1 METIKLNNVQKNY
14 KRNIISGGI
23 ISYIKSIFFRNFEEI
38 NAVNDVTFSVF
49 KGETIGLIG
58 ENGAGKSTLIK
69 IMNGTI
75 LPTKGEVKVLGYSP
89 FDKRNAFL
97 KRIGVVMGQKSQL
110 WWDLSPRETF
120 NLYKSIY
127 NIPDDKFNEN
137 LKRLLTLL
145 KIEKIIDSPTRLL
158 SLGERMK
165 CELICSLIHDPDV
178 LFLDEPTIGLDFITQ
193 KEIRKF
199 LNDYKKRN
207 ETTIIL
213 TSHSI
218 DDITALSDRLIVIS
232 KGKKIYDGSIKSL
245 SNINDEFVY
254 LDVSITNIH
263 PIIKKISNAVTNITN
278 YGLTIKIEKKKIDY
292 YMKVISLDNDIIS
305 FKIRSLDM
313 QDIIEELYLNGEQ
326 KNGNL

>member
-1 METIKLNNVQKNY
+1 METIKLNNIQKNY
-14 KRNIISGGI
+14 KRNIINGGI
-23 ISYIKSIFFRNFEEI
+23 ISYIKSIFSRNFEEI

-89 FDKRNAFL
+89 FDKKIAFL

-127 NIPDDKFNEN
+127 NIPDDRFNEN

-145 KIEKIIDSPTRLL
+145 KIEKIIDSPTRSL

-165 CELICSLIHDPDV
+165 CELICSLIHDPEV

-254 LDVSITNIH
+254 LDISITNIH

-278 YGLTIKIEKKKIDY
+278 YGLTIKIEKKKIDH

-313 QDIIEELYLNGEQ
+313 QDIIEELYLNGE

>member
-49 KGETIGLIG
+49 NGETIGLIG

-127 NIPDDKFNEN
+127 NIPDDTFKEN

-145 KIEKIIDSPTRLL
+145 KIEKIIDSPTRSL

-245 SNINDEFVY
+245 SNKNDEFVY
-254 LDVSITNIH
+254 IDVSITNIH

-278 YGLTIKIEKKKIDY
+278 YGVTIKIEKKKIDY

-326 KNGNL
+326 KNGDL

>member
-38 NAVNDVTFSVF
+38 NAVNDVTFSVS

-145 KIEKIIDSPTRLL
+145 KIEKIIDSPTRSL

-263 PIIKKISNAVTNITN
+263 PIIKRISNAVTNITN

-292 YMKVISLDNDIIS
+292 YLKVISLDNDIIS

-313 QDIIEELYLNGEQ
+313 HDIIEELYLNGEQ

>member
-1 METIKLNNVQKNY
+1 METIKLNKVQKNY

-145 KIEKIIDSPTRLL
+145 KIEKIIDSPTRSL

-263 PIIKKISNAVTNITN
+263 PIIKRISNAVTNITN

-305 FKIRSLDM
+305 FKIRSQDM

-326 KNGNL
+326 KNENL

>member
-1 METIKLNNVQKNY
+1 METIKLNKVQKNY

-145 KIEKIIDSPTRLL
+145 KIEKIIDSPTRSL

-199 LNDYKKRN
+199 LNDYKQRN

>member
-38 NAVNDVTFSVF
+38 NAVNDVTFSVS

-127 NIPDDKFNEN
+127 NIPDDTFKEN

-145 KIEKIIDSPTRLL
+145 KIEKIIDSPTRSL

-278 YGLTIKIEKKKIDY
+278 YGVTIKIEKKKIDY

>member
-1 METIKLNNVQKNY
+1 METIKLNKVQKNY

-38 NAVNDVTFSVF
+38 NAVNDVSFSVF

-145 KIEKIIDSPTRLL
+145 KIEKIIDSPTRSL

-199 LNDYKKRN
+199 LNDYKQRN

>member
-38 NAVNDVTFSVF
+38 SAVNDVTFSVS

-97 KRIGVVMGQKSQL
+97 KRIGVVMG
-110 WWDLSPRETF
+110 
-120 NLYKSIY
+120 
-127 NIPDDKFNEN
+127 
-137 LKRLLTLL
+137 LLTLL
-145 KIEKIIDSPTRLL
+145 KIEKIIDSPTRSL

-199 LNDYKKRN
+199 LNDYKQRN

-292 YMKVISLDNDIIS
+292 YLKVISLDNDIIS

>member
-1 METIKLNNVQKNY
+1 METIKLKNVQKIY

-38 NAVNDVTFSVF
+38 NAVNDVTFSAF

-75 LPTKGEVKVLGYSP
+75 LPTNGEVKVLGYSP
-89 FDKRNAFL
+89 FDKKNAFL

-127 NIPDDKFNEN
+127 NIPDDRFNEN

-145 KIEKIIDSPTRLL
+145 RVEKIIDSPTRAL

-193 KEIRKF
+193 KEIRNF
-199 LNDYKKRN
+199 LNDYKKKN
-207 ETTIIL
+207 ETTIVL

-218 DDITALSDRLIVIS
+218 ADITSLSDRLIVIS

-254 LDVSITNIH
+254 LEVSITNIK
-263 PIIKKISNAVTNITN
+263 PIIKNIFNVVTNITD
-278 YGLTIKIEKKKIDY
+278 YGLTLKIEKKKVDD
-292 YMKVISLDNDIIS
+292 YMKIISLDNDIIS
-305 FKIRSLDM
+305 FKVRSLDI
-313 QDIIEELYLNGEQ
+313 QDIIEDLYMNGE
-326 KNGNL
+326 

>member
-1 METIKLNNVQKNY
+1 METIKLNKVQKNY

-145 KIEKIIDSPTRLL
+145 KIEKIIDSPTRSL

-292 YMKVISLDNDIIS
+292 YLKVISLDNDIIS

>member
-38 NAVNDVTFSVF
+38 NAVNDVTFSVS

-145 KIEKIIDSPTRLL
+145 KIEKIIDSPTRSL

-263 PIIKKISNAVTNITN
+263 PIIKRISNAVTNITN

-292 YMKVISLDNDIIS
+292 YLKVISLDNDIIS

>member
-1 METIKLNNVQKNY
+1 METIKLKKVQKIY

-38 NAVNDVTFSVF
+38 NAVNDVTFSAF

-75 LPTKGEVKVLGYSP
+75 LPTNGEVKVLGYSP
-89 FDKRNAFL
+89 FDKKNAFL

-127 NIPDDKFNEN
+127 NIPDDRFNEN

-145 KIEKIIDSPTRLL
+145 RVEKIIDSPTRAL

-193 KEIRKF
+193 KEIRNF
-199 LNDYKKRN
+199 LNDYKKKN
-207 ETTIIL
+207 ETTIVL

-218 DDITALSDRLIVIS
+218 ADITSLSDRLIVIS

-254 LDVSITNIH
+254 LEVSITNIK
-263 PIIKKISNAVTNITN
+263 PIIKNIFNVVTNITD
-278 YGLTIKIEKKKIDY
+278 YGLTLKIEKKKVDD
-292 YMKVISLDNDIIS
+292 YMKIISLDNDIIS
-305 FKIRSLDM
+305 FKVRSLDI
-313 QDIIEELYLNGEQ
+313 QDIIEDLYMNGE
-326 KNGNL
+326 

>member
-1 METIKLNNVQKNY
+1 METIKLNKVQKNY

-145 KIEKIIDSPTRLL
+145 KIEKIIDSPTRSL

-263 PIIKKISNAVTNITN
+263 PIIKRISNAVTNITN

-292 YMKVISLDNDIIS
+292 YLKVISLDNDIIS

>member
-1 METIKLNNVQKNY
+1 METIKLNKVQKNY

-145 KIEKIIDSPTRLL
+145 KIEKIIDSPTRSL

-263 PIIKKISNAVTNITN
+263 PIIKRISNAVTNITN

-292 YMKVISLDNDIIS
+292 YLKVISLDNDIIS
-305 FKIRSLDM
+305 FKIRSQDM

-326 KNGNL
+326 KNENL

>member
-1 METIKLNNVQKNY
+1 METIKLNKVQKNY

-145 KIEKIIDSPTRLL
+145 KIEKIIDSPTRSL

-263 PIIKKISNAVTNITN
+263 PIIKRISNAVTNITN

-326 KNGNL
+326 KNENL

>member
-38 NAVNDVTFSVF
+38 NAVNDVTFSVC

-89 FDKRNAFL
+89 FEKRNVFL

-145 KIEKIIDSPTRLL
+145 KIEKIIDSPTRSL

-292 YMKVISLDNDIIS
+292 CLKVISLDNDIIS

-313 QDIIEELYLNGEQ
+313 QDIIEELYLNGE

>member
-38 NAVNDVTFSVF
+38 NAVNDVTFSVS

-145 KIEKIIDSPTRLL
+145 KIEKIIDSPTRSL

-263 PIIKKISNAVTNITN
+263 PIIKRISNAVTNITN
-278 YGLTIKIEKKKIDY
+278 YGLTTKIEKKKIDY
-292 YMKVISLDNDIIS
+292 YLKVISLDNDIIS